1 MRRKNNLNMI
11 SALRVPMKVV
21 NDYQNDILVN
31 YNVRYRRKGTREDPW
46 VSMGDHPD
54 NVVYGGQYDPDPDAH
69 GDLLKDGGGMNVYIR
84 TLPEASSFP
93 PQRKL
98 LELSWRDLA
107 DKVTLR
113 YFPPGWDYSNAKTA
127 WYKGEDI
134 LCTVDPKR
142 SGH

>member
-1 MRRKNNLNMI
+1 
-11 SALRVPMKVV
+11 MKVA
-21 NDYQNDILVN
+21 NEN
-31 YNVRYRRKGTREDPW
+31 YIMGNVRYRRKGTREDPW

-54 NVVYGGQYDPDPDAH
+54 NVVYGGQYDPEPDAH

-127 WYKGEDI
+127 WNKGEDI

-142 SGH
+142 SGHKKNLQTF